1 MIDGGQLYQAIIP
14 KGATLDKSRAVKDT
28 FRGTFRE
35 AKNSI
40 QGQANFKP
48 IDGAVT
54 ASQVANVTNAVMN
67 VGSMVVGQYY
77 MSEINSKLDDIDG
90 NLNKISSFQNDE
102 YKSKIMALSAE
113 VKKISEFQ
121 IEVLENEE
129 IRKRKLDK
137 LDSLEHKTAELLG
150 QANLAL
156 DNYKQSKD
164 FKEYEK
170 QIKSADEWF
179 RYQQILLDILYQ
191 IDNLIYVLNSG
202 NVSKEQCFSLF
213 DKYGKLSTNTLNK
226 LSEWHNK
233 ETQEYKIDIEKNKRQ
248 KLGIEGFF
256 AKPISLIN
264 KEYGY
269 KKVDTKVTKMI
280 SKQSNAHVIDTNE
293 NVDLYKEDIVLIQK
307 DGKTYYLPYKENN

>member
-1 MIDGGQLYQAIIP
+1 
-14 KGATLDKSRAVKDT
+14 
-28 FRGTFRE
+28 
-35 AKNSI
+35 
-40 QGQANFKP
+40 
-48 IDGAVT
+48 
-54 ASQVANVTNAVMN
+54 
-67 VGSMVVGQYY
+67 

-233 ETQEYKIDIEKNKRQ
+233 ETQE
-248 KLGIEGFF
+248 
-256 AKPISLIN
+256 
-264 KEYGY
+264 
-269 KKVDTKVTKMI
+269 
-280 SKQSNAHVIDTNE
+280 
-293 NVDLYKEDIVLIQK
+293 
-307 DGKTYYLPYKENN
+307 